1 MLSGNLV
8 CGFLRI
14 SGRDEPRVF
23 LFTAATAP
31 RIDFV
36 YVHVSHDE
44 VSLDER
50 FYGKTGRKA
59 VTPVTIRSNPT
70 SAR

>member
-1 MLSGNLV
+1 MLPGNLV

-14 SGRDEPRVF
+14 SGHDEPRVF

-44 VSLDER
+44 SR
-50 FYGKTGRKA
+50 STKAPKGRQEEKQ
-59 VTPVTIRSNPT
+59 
-70 SAR
+70 